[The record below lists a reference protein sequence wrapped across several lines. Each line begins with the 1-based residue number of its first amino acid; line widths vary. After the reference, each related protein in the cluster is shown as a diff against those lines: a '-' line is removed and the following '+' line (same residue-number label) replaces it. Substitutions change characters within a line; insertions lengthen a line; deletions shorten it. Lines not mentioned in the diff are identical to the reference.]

1 MSKVYENDY
10 SLHDKIIAGVNK
22 LADNVASTLGPRGR
36 NVLLQEKG
44 KRPIVT
50 KDGVTV
56 AKFVDFEDPF
66 ENAGAQILKQAADQ
80 TNERAG
86 DGTTTA
92 TVLARDM
99 LVKAQRHINAGC
111 SPVELKRGMDKAT
124 EAIIKQLGELS
135 TPVEELNHIEHVAT
149 ISANNDKH
157 IGKLIAT
164 AVDKAGKDGA
174 INVEEARSM
183 ETSLDLVE
191 GFVFDSGYI
200 SPQFINNERRGSV
213 SYENPLIFIT
223 DQKLENVE
231 EMLPLLEIVARDGSP
246 LLIVAEEV
254 AGQALAALIVNV
266 VRGTMKI
273 AAVRAPRYGEE
284 RRNCLKDLALATGGT
299 FVSRE
304 SGKSL
309 KDVKLKDLGR
319 AQSLNVSKISTT
331 IVGGDGNS
339 ADIEKK
345 IDSLKTEI
353 EQADTDQSAEFLA
366 QRVTRLASG
375 VAIIKVGAATEVEM
389 IEKKHRIEDALE
401 AVRAAQTEGIV
412 PGGGIALLRA
422 LRGAQIDVDSHDQ
435 RMGATLV
442 LDAVSAPIRQMA
454 KNAAVSP
461 DIVLS
466 VVTQDDLGTN
476 MGYNFATDEVVN
488 MFDEGIIDPVK
499 VTRTALANA
508 ASVAAALITTNHA
521 IVETE

>member
-1 MSKVYENDY
+1 MSKVYENDH
-10 SLHDKIIAGVNK
+10 SLHEKIIAGVNK

-36 NVLLQEKG
+36 NVLLQEHG
-44 KRPIVT
+44 KRPIIT

-56 AKFVDFEDPF
+56 ANFIDFEDPF

-99 LVKAQRHINAGC
+99 LIKAQRHITAGC

-124 EAIIKQLGELS
+124 EAIIEQLKNMA
-135 TPVEELNHIEHVAT
+135 TPVNELGHIEHVAT

-183 ETSLDLVE
+183 ETTLDLVE

-200 SPQFINNERRGSV
+200 SAQFINNERRGSV
-213 SYENPLIFIT
+213 SYENPLILIT
-223 DQKLENVE
+223 DHKIEQVE
-231 EMLPLLEIVARDGSP
+231 EMLPILEIVARDGSP
-246 LLIVAEEV
+246 LLIVGEEV

-284 RRNCLKDLALATGGT
+284 RRNSLKDLALATGGT

-304 SGKSL
+304 SGLAL
-309 KDVKLKDLGR
+309 KDVKLKNLGR
-319 AQSLNVSKISTT
+319 AQSVNVTKVTTT
-331 IVGGDGNS
+331 IVGGDGNPEE
-339 ADIEKK
+339 IEKK
-345 IDSLKTEI
+345 IDAIKTEI
-353 EQADTDQSAEFLA
+353 EQTESVQETEFLA
-366 QRVTRLASG
+366 QRITRLASG

-422 LRGAQIDVDSHDQ
+422 LRGAQLDVDNPDQ
-435 RMGATLV
+435 RMGASLV
-442 LDAVSAPIRQMA
+442 FDSLTAPIRQMA

-461 DIVLS
+461 DIVVS
-466 VVTQDDLGTN
+466 VVTSEDIDENT
-476 MGYNFATDEVVN
+476 GYDFATDRVVD
-488 MFDEGIIDPVK
+488 MFEEGIIDPVK
-499 VTRTALANA
+499 VTCTALANA
-508 ASVAAALITTNHA
+508 SSVAAALITTNHA
-521 IVETE
+521 IVENG